1 MVTKIISGGQT
12 GVDRAALE
20 WALDRGVDCGGWCPA
35 GRLAEDGPIP
45 ERFPLRETPSGNYRQ
60 RTEYNVRHSD
70 GTVILL
76 LGSNLTGGT
85 ALTKKIASD
94 WNRPCLI
101 VSKSTTDSPVLKLR
115 GFIDRNRIETL
126 NIAGPR
132 ESGEPGVGEFVRWIL
147 DEAIEVELP

>member
-85 ALTKKIASD
+85 ALTKKIASR

-101 VSKSTTDSPVLKLR
+101 LSKSTTDSPVLKLR

-132 ESGEPGVGEFVRWIL
+132 ESGEPGVGEFVRSIL

>member
-1 MVTKIISGGQT
+1 MIQKIVSGGQT

-20 WALDRGVDCGGWCPA
+20 WALDHHLDCGGWCPA
-35 GRLAEDGPIP
+35 GRKAEDGIIDS
-45 ERFPLRETPSGNYRQ
+45 RFPLRETPSEGYDQ
-60 RTEYNVRHSD
+60 RTEYNVRDSD

-85 ALTKKIASD
+85 ALTQKIASS

-101 VSKSTTDSPVLKLR
+101 LSKSTTDSPAEKLKD
-115 GFIDRNRIETL
+115 FIDHNRIETL

-132 ESGEPGVGEFVRWIL
+132 ESGEPGVGDFVRRIL
-147 DEAIEVELP
+147 DQAIPVESS